1 MSFSKWTTS
10 SLARPF
16 PLFSFIAAIHI
27 QEKER
32 EDCESIDELNKNE
45 QVIVQESK
53 ELTSMSSELMS

>member
-1 MSFSKWTTS
+1 MAS

-16 PLFSFIAAIHI
+16 PLFSFIVTIPI

-32 EDCESIDELNKNE
+32 EDCQSIDELNMNE

-53 ELTSMSSELMS
+53 ELTSTSSELVS